1 MANPVA
7 DSVHADDASKRT
19 SIDVSSHPALVWS
32 VINKIKSLDKF
43 YFYLFLFNTY
53 PQRVKGWQKYPA
65 DFYRETSERKFC
77 RRFSQV
83 FLAVCAR
90 GFQVGQHTVPHDV
103 RCVFILYE
111 IVLVRVDKNFFL
123 IPKGEV
129 CTNARRKT
137 TRVSQTEWRL
147 GK

>member
-1 MANPVA
+1 MRHLQERMLSLNTKIPASRQSRNFSFVNENVPMDVANPGA

-77 RRFSQV
+77 RRFSHV
-83 FLAVCAR
+83 F
-90 GFQVGQHTVPHDV
+90 Q
-103 RCVFILYE
+103 
-111 IVLVRVDKNFFL
+111 
-123 IPKGEV
+123 
-129 CTNARRKT
+129 
-137 TRVSQTEWRL
+137 
-147 GK
+147 